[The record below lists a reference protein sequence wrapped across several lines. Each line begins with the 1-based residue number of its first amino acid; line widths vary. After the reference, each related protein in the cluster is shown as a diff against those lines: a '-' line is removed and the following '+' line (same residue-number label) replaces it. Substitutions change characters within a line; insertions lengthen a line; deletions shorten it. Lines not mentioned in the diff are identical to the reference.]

1 VATAGAWA
9 KQAWPK
15 SDTATKAIEKE
26 KRRRE
31 SKAVMVDFPKNAIGQ
46 KLKCTP
52 VFIDFHPA
60 KIWPSD
66 SARFTGLG

>member
-31 SKAVMVDFPKNAIGQ
+31 SKAVMVGFPEERDRAEVEMHAG
-46 KLKCTP
+46 
-52 VFIDFHPA
+52 VY
-60 KIWPSD
+60 
-66 SARFTGLG
+66 